1 MYCEVY
7 RATIPENTC
16 VLRQKAIAAG
26 PAKKVRGGM
35 ESLYHRFIG
44 CRGCAVGLALYEEY
58 KKGEFKN
65 VSS

>member
-7 RATIPENTC
+7 KATIPEKTC

-26 PAKKVRGGM
+26 PTKKVRGGL

-44 CRGCAVGLALYEEY
+44 CRGCAVGLALYDGY